1 MASPPVPLPLMSSD
15 AFLPHP
21 VAPGSAPAT
30 AAVPAAATGPVQ
42 SPPARSGRRLAQVLA
57 VALAQAPESAA
68 YGLMALA
75 PLGPALGPTAM
86 GLALLGAVV
95 ANAVAAATGAGG
107 LITAPRAAL
116 ALLTA
121 ALLSHLQTLGGGRL
135 EAPLLLGLLALG
147 LVGAAA
153 LQGLF
158 GALRLGTVV
167 KFTPHP
173 VRVGVMSGVGLLL
186 VGHAWPTLLG
196 QGLGGGWQ
204 GGWAAVKPGAVVV
217 AAAAMAVLH
226 LGARRP
232 LAVPAVLLAL
242 AVGALLQAGLAALG
256 VAVGPTAGVPQ
267 LPQPWFWQ
275 VSDWA
280 ALRSGLD
287 TARLATPVLSALA
300 VFAGTAAALSAL
312 DTLLAA
318 SVVDGRLRQS
328 RDANRELRAQGLAN
342 LAAALVG
349 GLANSPSVQRSLAL
363 VQAWPSPRRAV
374 AGYALAL
381 LALLALAPQ
390 LLGWLPVS
398 AIGGVLVLQ
407 GLQTVDPWL
416 WRTPQALR
424 RLGRSTGYDPAQRR
438 LLLDN
443 WGVAATVVACSL
455 LLGLAVAVLVGAA
468 FSVLLF
474 VRANMRSV
482 VRVLHRGD
490 SRRSLKVRSP
500 DAAAAL
506 RREGR
511 RIAVLELQGALFFG
525 TADSLRDALAALAP
539 EVDSAV
545 LDLYL
550 VGEVD
555 ATGARILL
563 ELADEWARRGKSL
576 VASEWPAG
584 DARRGVVEAIARSN
598 RLPLLTFVDDSDQAL
613 QRAEDA
619 LLTGCALAAEGAGTL
634 ALADTL
640 LAQGLGAAD
649 LATLAGQMQTLHFR
663 QGQRLFAA
671 GDVADA
677 LYVSLRGHIGVHLPG
692 QARRLASFAP
702 GVMVGEL
709 AVIEHGRRSADAVA
723 ESDLTVLC
731 LSLAALDHLQQQH
744 PALAAQL
751 LRNVAL
757 HLAGRLR
764 GLTLELQAWVAR
776 SAALPGEGGFVTSPA
791 SGSEPS
797 DGV

>member
-1 MASPPVPLPLMSSD
+1 MSDPIIEVDHVTRSVTDSTGTLTILHDIDFTLQRRQSTAIVGASGSGKSTLLALTAGLDHPTSGTVWLDGEDIFALDEDARAGLRARKLGFVFQSFQLLGHLSALENVMLPLELLGRSD
-15 AFLPHP
+15 AR
-21 VAPGSAPAT
+21 SK
-30 AAVPAAATGPVQ
+30 AAEMLRRVGLGERLNHYPRTL
-42 SPPARSGRRLAQVLA
+42 SGGEQQR
-57 VALAQAPESAA
+57 VALARAF
-68 YGLMALA
+68 
-75 PLGPALGPTAM
+75 
-86 GLALLGAVV
+86 VV
-95 ANAVAAATGAGG
+95 
-107 LITAPRAAL
+107 
-116 ALLTA
+116 
-121 ALLSHLQTLGGGRL
+121 
-135 EAPLLLGLLALG
+135 E
-147 LVGAAA
+147 
-153 LQGLF
+153 
-158 GALRLGTVV
+158 
-167 KFTPHP
+167 
-173 VRVGVMSGVGLLL
+173 
-186 VGHAWPTLLG
+186 
-196 QGLGGGWQ
+196 
-204 GGWAAVKPGAVVV
+204 
-217 AAAAMAVLH
+217 
-226 LGARRP
+226 
-232 LAVPAVLLAL
+232 PAVLLAL

-349 GLANSPSVQRSLAL
+349 GRANSPSVQRSLAL

-640 LAQGLGAAD
+640 LAQGLDAAD

-723 ESDLTVLC
+723 ESDLTVLR
-731 LSLAALDHLQQQH
+731 LSLEALDHLQQQH

-776 SAALPGEGGFVTSPA
+776 SAALPGEGGFVTSQA